1 MQTVRALT
9 RRQAQG
15 GGGRVFLSRQAYQDL
30 KDRITAAEAESRAQ
44 VKANEV
50 LEANM
55 NWFRHRLTQLEAERA
70 VLLYRFMDIKVPAP
84 EFHKEDPIKR
94 FMDDHKHSFSE
105 ADIFRDLGEDET
117 PQ

>member
-1 MQTVRALT
+1 M
-9 RRQAQG
+9 
-15 GGGRVFLSRQAYQDL
+15 FLSRQAYQDL
-30 KDRITAAEAESRAQ
+30 KDRITTAEATAAAQ

-55 NWFRHRLTQLEAERA
+55 NWFRHRLTQIEAERA

-84 EFHKEDPIKR
+84 EFHKHDPIKQ
-94 FMDDHKHSFSE
+94 FMNDHKHQFTE